1 MRKDISSGAYSPS
14 EVVNAL
20 EYLSKNIGVYFV
32 DEIKKQ
38 FLADKI
44 SFFSDDANRDNYIL
58 VASYGYIKDKEP
70 IVMDRKWELMNK
82 VVSSR
87 KPLLIQN
94 GVIYYPEI
102 QKLKIKPQPKI
113 VSSMVL
119 PMIVNNRVI
128 GILNIARISPKKG
141 LLNLSSI

>member
-1 MRKDISSGAYSPS
+1 
-14 EVVNAL
+14 
-20 EYLSKNIGVYFV
+20 
-32 DEIKKQ
+32 
-38 FLADKI
+38 
-44 SFFSDDANRDNYIL
+44 
-58 VASYGYIKDKEP
+58 
-70 IVMDRKWELMNK
+70 MDRKWELMNK

-94 GVIYYPEI
+94 GVIYYPGI